1 MLRSSHVRRC
11 LKSIG
16 KPLDKITRQDVM
28 KWMSTQKW
36 GRAARA
42 SARAS
47 LRTFWAWA
55 VATGATA
62 SSPMAGVPP
71 VRQLPGVPKPMP
83 DAVVMVALSQAPPEI
98 ALAIE
103 VMAVCG
109 LRRAECACL
118 RACDIE
124 PVGQGWMLRVVGKGG
139 RTRMVPCPPLL
150 ARKLKA
156 RGGWVFPGAQQG
168 HISPGWLGKL
178 ISRYLP
184 PGWTP
189 HALRH
194 RYASVAYATGHDI
207 RAVQH
212 LLGHASVATTQMYIA
227 LDDSAVREAA
237 SGAWNL
243 AS

>member
-1 MLRSSHVRRC
+1 MLRSSHIRRC
-11 LKSIG
+11 LRAVG

-28 KWMSTQKW
+28 RWMSTQEW

-55 VATGATA
+55 VATGATTNN
-62 SSPMAGVPP
+62 PMTGVPP
-71 VRQLPGVPKPMP
+71 VRQLPGVPKPVP
-83 DAVVMVALSQAPPEI
+83 DTVIASTLSHAPAEI

-103 VMAVCG
+103 VMATCG
-109 LRRAECACL
+109 LRREECAKL
-118 RACDIE
+118 RSYDIE
-124 PVGQGWMLRVVGKGG
+124 AVAGGWTLRVVGKGG
-139 RTRMVPCPPLL
+139 RVRIIPCPPLL
-150 ARKLKA
+150 ARKLKV
-156 RGGWVFPGAQQG
+156 RTGWVFPGAQNG

-189 HALRH
+189 HKLRH
-194 RYASVAYATGHDI
+194 RYASVAYAKGHDI
-207 RAVQH
+207 RAVQR
-212 LLGHASVATTQMYIA
+212 LLGHASVATTQMYVA
-227 LDDSAVREAA
+227 LDDVAVREAA
-237 SGAWNL
+237 AGAWHL